1 MNSRYVR
8 VNEREKK
15 HERKRDQHMFQIRNY
30 LFVFVL
36 VQLETE
42 VLSLFDAEEAAHFR
56 EELIENL
63 RVLLYRTRHTLSIY

>member
-1 MNSRYVR
+1 
-8 VNEREKK
+8 
-15 HERKRDQHMFQIRNY
+15 MFQIRNY